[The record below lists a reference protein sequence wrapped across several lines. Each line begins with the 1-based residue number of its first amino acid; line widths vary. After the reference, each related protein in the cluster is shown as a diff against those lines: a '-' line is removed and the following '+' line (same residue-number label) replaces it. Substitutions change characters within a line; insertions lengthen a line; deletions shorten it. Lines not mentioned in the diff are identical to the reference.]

1 MKSCVKTGDNLTN
14 FFECTIGTRQGCVGS
29 PKIFTLF
36 INDLISYL
44 ESKLNRGIFVTT
56 EIPDLL
62 GLMFADDVS
71 CFADTVVGLQRILN
85 ELETFCKSV
94 GINVNFDKTKIVVHR
109 NGGPLRFTEK
119 WRFDGKNVE
128 IVSFYKYLGM
138 FFTPKLVWTKS
149 LKSQALQALKA
160 SASIFKYQKNFG
172 FFNPEDAFKL
182 FDSVVKPIL
191 CYGSEIW
198 GYKYYEKIEKI
209 QSRFCKRFCCLSPN
223 TPDILALGE
232 CGRLPVAITYM
243 VRCLTYWIKLLTME
257 THRYPKQ
264 CYIMLKRL
272 DEVGKITW
280 ASHVKEMLYKY
291 GFGYVWIAQDV
302 GNSKQLLGLFTQRLK
317 DCFLQDWFAKI
328 NESSKAEHYKCFKS
342 LLDVE
347 KYLYIDLSFRYRN
360 ALAKFRC
367 SSHSLMIEKGRHT
380 DLDRLYR
387 NCPLCIQRNVY
398 ILEDEYHFLMVCP
411 EYEDLRYNFFPEN
424 MLTNVNLNK
433 FYSFMTSKNEHV
445 ITSLAKYL
453 FHAFQKRKSLL
464 E

>member
-1 MKSCVKTGDNLTN
+1 M
-14 FFECTIGTRQGCVGS
+14 
-29 PKIFTLF
+29 
-36 INDLISYL
+36 
-44 ESKLNRGIFVTT
+44 
-56 EIPDLL
+56 
-62 GLMFADDVS
+62 
-71 CFADTVVGLQRILN
+71 
-85 ELETFCKSV
+85 
-94 GINVNFDKTKIVVHR
+94 
-109 NGGPLRFTEK
+109 
-119 WRFDGKNVE
+119 
-128 IVSFYKYLGM
+128 
-138 FFTPKLVWTKS
+138 
-149 LKSQALQALKA
+149 
-160 SASIFKYQKNFG
+160 
-172 FFNPEDAFKL
+172 
-182 FDSVVKPIL
+182 KPIL

-367 SSHSLMIEKGRHT
+367 SSHSLMIEKGRHM